1 MSSIRSSL
9 DEFAGQDLD
18 SLSDA
23 AVEEDLAELML
34 AAEAVEAQ
42 ILRRLEEIDRR
53 RTFERDGILSTVSFL
68 AARFRMA
75 RSRAAELVRMAR
87 ALRHMPATREAFAAH
102 DISPSA
108 VRLLVEARGAH
119 REAFEDSEQ
128 LLVDAARSLSIG
140 QLQQAVAHWKQMADQ
155 RHGVGDEDL
164 RARRNLHVS
173 PTVFGMVRIDGDLD
187 PENGETVLT
196 ALRAILDSEARAG
209 GHDDRTP
216 AQRRADALAEICR
229 QSLDRAGRPEV
240 AGERPHIVVTV
251 GLDALTSGAGRAEL
265 DHTGPVSPET
275 ARRIACDASISR
287 VIMGPRSEVLD
298 LGRKTSVVPPAL
310 RRALIM
316 RDKGCR
322 FPGCSRPQSWCDAH
336 HITHWAT
343 GGKTKLSNLIL
354 LCRRHHRLVHQGFR
368 IEMTASGSRFFRPE
382 DSLLEDG
389 PPP

>member
-108 VRLLVEARGAH
+108 VRLLVVARGAH

-128 LLVDAARSLSIG
+128 
-140 QLQQAVAHWKQMADQ
+140 
-155 RHGVGDEDL
+155 
-164 RARRNLHVS
+164 
-173 PTVFGMVRIDGDLD
+173 
-187 PENGETVLT
+187 
-196 ALRAILDSEARAG
+196 
-209 GHDDRTP
+209 
-216 AQRRADALAEICR
+216 
-229 QSLDRAGRPEV
+229 
-240 AGERPHIVVTV
+240 
-251 GLDALTSGAGRAEL
+251 
-265 DHTGPVSPET
+265 
-275 ARRIACDASISR
+275 
-287 VIMGPRSEVLD
+287 
-298 LGRKTSVVPPAL
+298 
-310 RRALIM
+310 
-316 RDKGCR
+316 
-322 FPGCSRPQSWCDAH
+322 
-336 HITHWAT
+336 
-343 GGKTKLSNLIL
+343 
-354 LCRRHHRLVHQGFR
+354 
-368 IEMTASGSRFFRPE
+368 
-382 DSLLEDG
+382 
-389 PPP
+389 